1 MAQVSGAAL
10 RERTGSLQ
18 KVPIPQSMLYCRS
31 AKTIMRSQSCQR
43 CNKRVQAFVKK
54 DVFVAKNY
62 KYATFVARIYKVWS
76 FFVLRERLPTSATL
90 LLTEPKRSEYL

>member
-1 MAQVSGAAL
+1 MLSEIFQRKSS
-10 RERTGSLQ
+10 RYRRDFNERLHNFGG
-18 KVPIPQSMLYCRS
+18 IS